1 MFVAHYD
8 PSMRAARHLTLS
20 SKAIIQEINGEMVIL
35 DMGSE
40 EYFSLNEVGCKLWR
54 LLESNSDLSVAVASL
69 LEQYDVDSKQL
80 SDDVE
85 SVVTELKHVGLLSE
99 LPATT

>member
-1 MFVAHYD
+1 MSAT
-8 PSMRAARHLTLS
+8 RHLTLS
-20 SKAIIQEINGEMVIL
+20 SKAITQEINGEMVIL

-40 EYFSLNEVGCKLWR
+40 EYFSLNEVGCKLWQ

-80 SDDVE
+80 SGDVE
-85 SVVTELKHVGLLSE
+85 SVVTELKRVGLLSE

>member
-1 MFVAHYD
+1 MFIAHYD
-8 PSMRAARHLTLS
+8 PSMSATRHLTLS
-20 SKAIIQEINGEMVIL
+20 SKAIIQEINGELVIL

-85 SVVTELKHVGLLSE
+85 SVVTELKRVGLLSE

>member
-1 MFVAHYD
+1 MSAT
-8 PSMRAARHLTLS
+8 RHLTLS
-20 SKAIIQEINGEMVIL
+20 SKAITQEINGEMVIL

-40 EYFSLNEVGCKLWR
+40 EYFSLNEVGCKLWQ
-54 LLESNSDLSVAVASL
+54 LLEANSDLSVAVASL

-80 SDDVE
+80 SGDVE
-85 SVVTELKHVGLLSE
+85 SVVTELKRVGLLSE